1 MTHNLGIL
9 KKTLSQ
15 FEYINDSAEPLA
27 TLSKRSKN
35 Y

>member
-1 MTHNLGIL
+1 MTHNLVIL